1 MLAIGT
7 SYERFLVMI
16 AFHVA
21 VNYVPKFLCK
31 RCLRER
37 KRPIGT
43 RHTHT
48 QSDVYTGREEER
60 EVEENTAL
68 SHIDIATQFK
78 TRTYF
83 YLLNCCKRRL
93 NRCCENFSDNEEAF
107 AGTDPVYIRHV

>member
-7 SYERFLVMI
+7 SYKRFLVMI

-31 RCLRER
+31 RYLRER

-43 RHTHT
+43 RLTHT
-48 QSDVYTGREEER
+48 QSDVLQEGREE
-60 EVEENTAL
+60 NIAL
-68 SHIDIATQFK
+68 SHIDITIPNSK

-83 YLLNCCKRRL
+83 YLLNCCKMRL